1 MHDPIRD
8 FANFVVTSQY
18 HDIPVSARAA
28 AKIFILDGLGVGLAG
43 SSGPFVAE
51 LMATQTM
58 WGVGEDSRLWGSGMR
73 LPNPAAAMGNAY
85 QMHNSEFD
93 CIHDQAVVH
102 ALSVVLPC
110 AVSDAERRGS
120 VNGHTL
126 ISAVILGVDVACNLG
141 LAATSG
147 MRFFR
152 PGTAGLFGAVSAVGK
167 IRGFDVDTLIRA
179 YAIAYAQLSGTMQ
192 PHSEG
197 SMLLGMQIG
206 FNARN
211 AIVACDMAE
220 AGFPGL
226 ENILLGPYGYFSLF
240 EETFDIS
247 TVLENL
253 GRVWRIEEISHKP
266 FPAGRAT
273 HGVAEAALL
282 LRAAHDLN
290 GADIEHVELAAPPMT
305 NRLVGRPAHGAMDV
319 NYGRLCA
326 PYVAAL
332 ALLSGRIDLS
342 GFTHA
347 ALRDPAT
354 LALADKISMTV
365 TDNPDPN
372 ILTPVVVTV
381 TTRNKGVLRQEI
393 ETVLGHP
400 DHPLSREAHLY
411 KFRQNAAAA
420 LSPLHPDAAETL
432 IKIVDNLESL
442 DDVRRLADLLAPR
455 EDRDPGL

>member
-8 FANFVVTSQY
+8 FANFVVATTY
-18 HDIPVSARAA
+18 DEIPVSARAA
-28 AKIFILDGLGVGLAG
+28 VKIFVLDSLGVGLAG

-51 LMATQTM
+51 LMATQAL
-58 WGVGEDSRLWGSGMR
+58 WGAGEDARLWSSGRR
-73 LPNPAAAMGNAY
+73 LPTPAAAMGNAY

-110 AVSDAERRGS
+110 AISDAERSGS
-120 VNGHTL
+120 VNGQTL
-126 ISAVILGVDVACNLG
+126 MSAVILGVDVVCNLG
-141 LAATSG
+141 LAATSA

-152 PGTAGLFGAVSAVGK
+152 PGAAGLFGAVSAVGK
-167 IRGFDVDTLIRA
+167 MRGFDVDTLVRA
-179 YAIAYAQLSGTMQ
+179 YAIAYAQLCGTMQ

-211 AIVACDMAE
+211 AIVACDMAG
-220 AGFPGL
+220 AGLPGL
-226 ENILLGPYGYFSLF
+226 ENVLLGPYGYFSLI
-240 EETFDIS
+240 EETYDLSGIL
-247 TVLENL
+247 TDL
-253 GRVWRIEEISHKP
+253 GRRWRIEEMSHKP

-282 LRAAHDLN
+282 LRAAHDLT
-290 GADIEHVELAAPPMT
+290 GADIERVELALPPMT
-305 NRLVGRPAHGAMDV
+305 NRLVGRPAHGTMDV

-332 ALLSGRIDLS
+332 ALLSGQVCLS
-342 GFTHA
+342 GFTPT

-354 LALADKISMTV
+354 LALADKISITV
-365 TDNPDPN
+365 ADNSDPN
-372 ILTPVVVTV
+372 VLTPVEMTV
-381 TTRNKGVLRQEI
+381 TTRNKGVLRQTI

-400 DHPLSREAHLY
+400 DNPLSREAHLH
-411 KFRQNAAAA
+411 KFRQNAAVA
-420 LSPLHPDAAETL
+420 STPLHPDAVKSL
-432 IKIVDNLESL
+432 ISLVDRLESL
-442 DDVRRLADLLAPR
+442 DDVRRLVDLLTSAAVQDLG
-455 EDRDPGL
+455 E

>member
-1 MHDPIRD
+1 MMRDPIRD
-8 FANFVVTSQY
+8 FANFVVATQY
-18 HDIPVSARAA
+18 GDIPDSVRAS
-28 AKIFILDGLGVGLAG
+28 AKIFILDSLGVGLAG
-43 SSGPFVAE
+43 SSGPYVAE
-51 LMATQTM
+51 LMATQAM
-58 WGVGEDSRLWGSGMR
+58 WGAGEDARLWGGVMR
-73 LPNPAAAMGNAY
+73 LATPAAAMGNAY

-110 AVSDAERRGS
+110 AMSDAERLGS
-120 VNGHTL
+120 VKGQTL
-126 ISAVILGVDVACNLG
+126 MSAVILGVDVACNLG
-141 LAATSG
+141 LAATSA

-152 PGTAGLFGAVSAVGK
+152 PGAAGLFGAVSAVGK
-167 IRGFDVDTLIRA
+167 IREFDADTLVRA
-179 YAIAYAQLSGTMQ
+179 YAIAYAQLCGTMQ

-211 AIVACDMAE
+211 AIVACDLAA
-220 AGFPGL
+220 AGIPGF
-226 ENILLGPYGYFSLF
+226 ENVLLGSYGYFSLI
-240 EETFDIS
+240 EEAFDLS
-247 TVLENL
+247 RVLKDM
-253 GRVWRIEEISHKP
+253 GRVWRIEEMSHKP

-273 HGVAEAALL
+273 HGVAEAALR

-332 ALLSGRIDLS
+332 ALLSGQVDLS

-347 ALRDPAT
+347 ALRDPVT
-354 LALADKISMTV
+354 LELADKISMTV
-365 TDNPDPN
+365 TENPDPN
-372 ILTPVVVTV
+372 ILTPVEVTV
-381 TTRNKGVLRQEI
+381 TTRNKGVFRQKI

-400 DHPLSREAHLY
+400 DHPLSREAHLN
-411 KFRQNAAAA
+411 KFRKNAAAA

-432 IKIVDNLESL
+432 IGIVDNLESQ
-442 DDVRRLADLLAPR
+442 DDVRCLADLLTPA
-455 EDRDPGL
+455 EDRDLG